1 MRRMLDKAPLDY
13 LAHWDRHRRS
23 WAEQSDRVLV
33 LGGSEQGF
41 GHAPD
46 RRMGLWR
53 EATKRLERLED
64 ARDVRVLLAMIPN
77 QSQARTLGMEPAA
90 LDDIVLPALVVDADA
105 LRAEFDRV
113 LARVEGGRTIA
124 VRSGEGCTLRLDRGD
139 RPWMRGG
146 GLPGGAIFCTVLE
159 GRTEGSLWL
168 PHAAG
173 AREVVLHFVQGRV
186 ARVEAASGAEELEA
200 LFDAHSGDP
209 RRVSHVGMGLN
220 PALRQPTGWSLVDEH
235 KSGAFFIA
243 MGENRY
249 MGGENA
255 SSLNVDFCSPR
266 ATVAVD
272 GRVLAEEGRLAI

>member
-1 MRRMLDKAPLDY
+1 MGRMLDQAPLDY

-46 RRMGLWR
+46 ARMGLWR
-53 EATKRLERLED
+53 EAAGRLERLEEE
-64 ARDVRVLLAMIPN
+64 REVSVTLAMVPN
-77 QSQARTLGMEPAA
+77 EAQARKLGMDLAA
-90 LDDIVLPALVVDADA
+90 LDDIVLPALVVDPRA
-105 LRAEFDRV
+105 LRAEFDRA
-113 LARVEGGRTIA
+113 LARVEGGRTIT

-139 RPWMRGG
+139 RPWKSGG
-146 GLPGGAIFCTVLE
+146 GLPGGAIYTTVLE
-159 GRTEGSLWL
+159 EQTEGRLWL

-173 AREVVLHFVQGRV
+173 AREVVLHFVGGRV
-186 ARVEAASGAEELEA
+186 ARIEAASGAEKLEA
-200 LFDAHSGDP
+200 LFDAHSGEP
-209 RRVSHVGMGLN
+209 RRVSHAGVGLN
-220 PALRQPTGWSLVDEH
+220 PALSQPIGWTLVDEH
-235 KSGAFFIA
+235 VRGAFFVA

-266 ATVAVD
+266 ATVEVD
-272 GRVLAEEGRLAI
+272 GRVLASEGRLAV